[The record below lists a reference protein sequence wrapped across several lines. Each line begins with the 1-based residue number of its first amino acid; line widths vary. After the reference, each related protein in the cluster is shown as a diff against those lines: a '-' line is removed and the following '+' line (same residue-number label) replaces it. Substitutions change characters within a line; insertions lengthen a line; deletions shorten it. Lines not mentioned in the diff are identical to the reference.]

1 MPPTFRRVRALFCR
15 FRSRLDFKLHPRAL
29 PATARHPFPPFHS
42 LARSLTRP
50 LAHDHDTVPLSA
62 GDDGVLVNAVTDD
75 SSDDDVDLPYT
86 EVKKTVITMVALPH
100 DAADGDHTVYIDHP
114 NPITGEIVTTALC
127 TLNRTRRPQ
136 QKTETMFVDTPVRM
150 RHTGGSV
157 VSISGYETTEVMN
170 HGAGA
175 YHGEESESD
184 EYEYD
189 YGKLLLGDGSE
200 SESDSEDESESE
212 SEGEGESES
221 ESDEE
226 APALVKVGGG
236 AGRTLI
242 PSASDDDS
250 VEDANVSDSDL
261 ENMELGDLGGDM
273 SSSDDD
279 SDSDSDSDSERGSDD
294 SDGEAPEGD
303 LKPMAESDFD
313 SDESLS
319 MSDSDTEEDREAMR
333 KRLKVLATPQPGKK
347 QKVEGASAK
356 RAPAS
361 APAKVLPAKVPTN
374 EAEYKAALKAL
385 IKEHGGEIKV
395 AQAGAIK
402 RPAAVG
408 KLGKYLAAN
417 GEFAYDKKTGS
428 VRLA

>member
-1 MPPTFRRVRALFCR
+1 MLCSAGFVRDSSCISSCIPEHVPGTPRVA
-15 FRSRLDFKLHPRAL
+15 
-29 PATARHPFPPFHS
+29 PPFHS
-42 LARSLTRP
+42 LVRSLTRP
-50 LAHDHDTVPLSA
+50 LAHDNGTVLLSA
-62 GDDGVLVNAVTDD
+62 GDDGVLVNVVTDD
-75 SSDDDVDLPYT
+75 SSDDDDVDLPYT

-100 DAADGDHTVYIDHP
+100 DAADGDHTVYIDHQ
-114 NPITGEIVTTALC
+114 NPITGDIVTTALC
-127 TLNRTRRPQ
+127 TLNRMRRPQ

-175 YHGEESESD
+175 YHGEEESESD

-189 YGKLLLGDGSE
+189 YGKLLLGEGSE
-200 SESDSEDESESE
+200 GESDSESE
-212 SEGEGESES
+212 SEIDS

-226 APALVKVGGG
+226 APALVKVGGV

-279 SDSDSDSDSERGSDD
+279 SDSDSDSELGSDD

-356 RAPAS
+356 KAPAS
-361 APAKVLPAKVPTN
+361 APASAPAAKVLPAKVPTN

-385 IKEHGGEIKV
+385 IKENGGEIKV

-417 GEFAYDKKTGS
+417 EEFAYDKKTGS